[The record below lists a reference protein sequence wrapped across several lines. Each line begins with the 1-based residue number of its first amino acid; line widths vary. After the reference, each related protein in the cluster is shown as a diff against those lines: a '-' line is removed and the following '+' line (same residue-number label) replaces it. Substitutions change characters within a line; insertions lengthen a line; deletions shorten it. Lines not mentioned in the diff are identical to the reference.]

1 MNEAYIPRL
10 FDQILDFSLK
20 TKGAVLVVGPK
31 WCGKSTTAKRHAKT
45 VIDLMPLEGRQDL
58 IDLAKASPSR
68 FLSTGEKPLLIDE
81 WQHVSFIWDQIKYEV
96 DKAGQFGQYILTG
109 SVTDKDNE
117 EKIAAGITHTGNG
130 RFAKKRMRTLT
141 LFETGESN
149 GSVSIM
155 GLKNGTFPG
164 GVTDKGIE
172 DYAFY
177 ICRGG
182 WPLAINQTQEVA
194 LQQARDYYEIL
205 VSEDM
210 FSLKGIPLRK
220 DEQKARR
227 FLRSYARNVSIA
239 ASDETLREDC
249 LGNMETF
256 NKDVFAK
263 YLDALQALYV
273 TDEVEAWSP
282 NLRSKTAIRSK
293 YTRHLVDPSVGA
305 AALNLTPDGLFK
317 DMRTFGFFFESLA
330 IHDLRI
336 YAEAN
341 NAKLY
346 KYRDAQNREADAVI
360 QFADGTFG
368 LIEIKLG
375 DEEDI
380 DLASEHLRKIADDI
394 DTEKTGS
401 LAFLMVVT
409 KSKVAKR
416 REDGVYVVPLAC
428 LKN

>member
-1 MNEAYIPRL
+1 MNNDYIPRL
-10 FDQILDFSLK
+10 FDQILDFALK

-31 WCGKSTTAKRHAKT
+31 WCGKSTTSRRHAEFI
-45 VIDLMPLEGRQDL
+45 VDLMPLEGRQDL
-58 IDLAKASPSR
+58 IDLAKVSPSR
-68 FLSTGEKPLLIDE
+68 FLNLGPKPMLIDE

-96 DKAGQFGQYILTG
+96 DKAGCFGQYILTG
-109 SVTDKDNE
+109 SVTDKENE
-117 EKIAAGITHTGNG
+117 QKMADGLIHTGNG
-130 RFAKKRMRTLT
+130 RFAKKRMGTMTLY
-141 LFETGESN
+141 ETGESN
-149 GSVSIM
+149 GAVSLK
-155 GLKNGTFPG
+155 GLKE
-164 GVTDKGIE
+164 GVFRESFSDKGIE

-182 WPLAINQTQEVA
+182 WPLAINQERGVS
-194 LQQARDYYEIL
+194 LQQARDYLDIL

-210 FSLKGIPLRK
+210 FSLKSIPLRR
-220 DEQKARR
+220 DERKARKL
-227 FLRSYARNVSIA
+227 LRSYARNISIA
-239 ASDETLREDC
+239 ASDETLRADC
-249 LGNMETF
+249 VGNEETF

-263 YLDALQALYV
+263 YLAALQALYV
-273 TDEVEAWSP
+273 TNEVEAWNP

-293 YTRHLVDPSVGA
+293 NTRQFVDPSIGA

-330 IHDLRI
+330 IHDLSV

-360 QFADGTFG
+360 QFADGSFA

-375 DEEDI
+375 DDEDI
-380 DLASEHLRKIADDI
+380 DQASESLKAIAKDI
-394 DTEKTGS
+394 DNEKTGS
-401 LAFLMVVT
+401 LAFMMVVT
-409 KSKVAKR
+409 KNKVAKR

-428 LKN
+428 LRD

>member
-1 MNEAYIPRL
+1 MSDNYIPRL

-31 WCGKSTTAKRHAKT
+31 WCGKTTTTKRHAKS

-58 IDLAKASPSR
+58 IDLAKVSPSR
-68 FLSTGEKPLLIDE
+68 FLSTEPKPLLIDE

-96 DKAGQFGQYILTG
+96 DKAGKFGQFILTG
-109 SVTDKDNE
+109 SVTDKGNE
-117 EKIAAGITHTGNG
+117 DKKAEGLIHTGNG
-130 RFAKKRMRTLT
+130 RFAKKRMGTLT
-141 LFETGESN
+141 LYETGESN
-149 GSVSIM
+149 GSVSLKD
-155 GLKNGTFPG
+155 LKNGVFMAS
-164 GVTDKGIE
+164 VADKGIE
-172 DYAFY
+172 DYAYY

-182 WPLAINQTQEVA
+182 WPLAIDQDKEIA
-194 LQQARDYYEIL
+194 LQQARDYHEVL
-205 VSEDM
+205 VTEDM
-210 FSLKGIPLRK
+210 FSLKSIPLRK
-220 DEQKARR
+220 NELKARKVV
-227 FLRSYARNVSIA
+227 RSYARNVSIM
-239 ASDETLREDC
+239 ASDETMRADC
-249 LGNMETF
+249 VGNDETF

-263 YLDALQALYV
+263 YLSALQALYV
-273 TDEVEAWSP
+273 IDEVEAWNP
-282 NLRSKTAIRSK
+282 NLRSKTAIRCK
-293 YTRHLVDPSVGA
+293 NTRHFVDPSIGA
-305 AALNLTPDGLFK
+305 AALNLTPDGLFR
-317 DMRTFGFFFESLA
+317 DMKTFGFFFESLA

-360 QFADGTFG
+360 QFADGSFG

-380 DLASEHLRKIADDI
+380 DLACESLKKIAGDV

-401 LAFLMVVT
+401 LAFMMVVT
-409 KSKVAKR
+409 KNKVAKR